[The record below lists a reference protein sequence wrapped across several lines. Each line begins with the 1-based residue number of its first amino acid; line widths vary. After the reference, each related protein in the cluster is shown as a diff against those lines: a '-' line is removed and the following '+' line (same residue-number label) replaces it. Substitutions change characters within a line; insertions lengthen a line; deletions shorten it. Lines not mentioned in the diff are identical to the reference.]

1 MMRTD
6 VYATL
11 IDNVKSGE
19 AEVVV
24 WGVGYIG
31 LTTAVAFLE
40 SGARVVG
47 IDIDTRRLDA
57 LKGDIILLNNELDYR
72 VDVRDY
78 IRSGQLRLLSDPLQM
93 QLQPVG
99 CHFVCVP
106 TEVNG
111 EPDSR
116 ALFTV
121 LSFLADKSPRSL
133 IVIESTLSPG
143 WLTDPLFSY
152 LIIGVSPRR
161 DWFHSKEHTI
171 RHLTRVCSANHIEL
185 MPAVQGLLEVV
196 SESVVPSNSFLA
208 TVATKAFENSIWYLL
223 FSYVGEL
230 ATHLSLVD
238 FQEMLRLAQTNW
250 RTPFSFEPS
259 FQVGGY
265 CLPLA
270 ARYIQDLTP
279 TYKIKT
285 LVAAQEAN
293 NAMIDAVLERV
304 CRGTIKSVLILG
316 ISYRPGIRIA
326 TNSAGRRI
334 AEACTAKGMEVF
346 AHDPLFSRTE
356 VQKLTGAQYCNVPD
370 QLDKAECLVVCV
382 DHEYYKSM
390 NAEEIFGRC
399 SHLKRILDC
408 KGTLSHYS
416 DVFKS
421 RSISYLQLFTKGW

>member
-1 MMRTD
+1 MRTD

-11 IDNVKSGE
+11 TDNVRSGE
-19 AEVVV
+19 TEVVV
-24 WGVGYIG
+24 WGMGYIG
-31 LTTAVAFLE
+31 LTTAIAFLE

-47 IDIDTRRLDA
+47 IDIDTSRLDA
-57 LKGDIILLNNELDYR
+57 LEGGIVLLNEELDYR
-72 VDVRDY
+72 ADVRDY
-78 IRSGQLRLLSDPLQM
+78 VRSGQLRLLSDPLHI

-106 TEVNG
+106 TEANG

-116 ALFTV
+116 PLFTV
-121 LSFLADKSPRSL
+121 LSFLADKSPKSL
-133 IVIESTLSPG
+133 ILIESTLSPG
-143 WLTDPLFSY
+143 WLTDPLFGN

-161 DWFHSKEHTI
+161 DWFHSKEHTT
-171 RHLTRVCSANHIEL
+171 RHLTRVCSANHTEL
-185 MPAVQGLLEVV
+185 VPVVQGLLEIV

-238 FQEMLRLAQTNW
+238 FQEVLRLAQTNW

-270 ARYIQDLTP
+270 ARYIQDLIP
-279 TYKIKT
+279 AYRMRT
-285 LVAAQEAN
+285 LAAAQEAN

-304 CRGTIKSVLILG
+304 CRGKPKSVLILG
-316 ISYRPGIRIA
+316 ISYRPGVRIA
-326 TNSAGRRI
+326 TNSAGRRV

-346 AHDPLFSRTE
+346 AHDPLFSSMD
-356 VQKLTGAQYCNVPD
+356 VQRLTGAQYCSVPD
-370 QLDKAECLVVCV
+370 QLDRAECLVVCV
-382 DHEYYKSM
+382 DHEYYRSM
-390 NAEEIFGRC
+390 NAEGILGRC
-399 SHLKRILDC
+399 RRLKRILDC

-416 DVFKS
+416 DVFRS